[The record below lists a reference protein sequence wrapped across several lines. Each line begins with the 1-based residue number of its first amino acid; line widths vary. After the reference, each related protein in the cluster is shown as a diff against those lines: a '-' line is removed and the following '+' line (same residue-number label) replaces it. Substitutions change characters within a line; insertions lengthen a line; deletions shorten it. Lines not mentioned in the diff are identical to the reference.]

1 MNEEWL
7 LVVGEY
13 PGIDVLLAYL
23 QRTLVR
29 HALETEGGE
38 RRRRGDGRRGDEERR
53 DRGRGDG
60 GRGDRGRGDRGR
72 GDGGRGYG
80 GGGGKMEG
88 E

>member
-60 GRGDRGRGDRGR
+60 GEETEEGETGGEEMEGGDT
-72 GDGGRGYG
+72 
-80 GGGGKMEG
+80 GGGKMEG